1 MVLLLI
7 IIGWG
12 KGDKKFK
19 SVNKGATA
27 MQETMCTTDNLTK
40 WCYPIPHLYVCG
52 CGEAVEDCRCLCT
65 KSTCVCLC
73 IQDVHVCIQD
83 VHLYPWEYLYVW
95 FQDVYLYP
103 WEYLCDSKMYIW
115 INPCV
120 HLCAFLRYTCVCV
133 QVYPNL
139 CVWVYQR
146 CVCVLVCLFIRNF
159 FFLVHW
165 ADFLSDLSDQ
175 MLSVFFVH
183 LFLASYVFLKIVCIF
198 FKIYIFFANI
208 INVMKGNRRQLSKLT
223 WRHFLFVNFISVN
236 KNMCMIWWFCIWY
249 HVHVATWVRLSER
262 SVFNN
267 FAQVRNVAYGP
278 FVSSPTY

>member
-1 MVLLLI
+1 MPQQCRKQCVQLTISL
-7 IIGWG
+7 
-12 KGDKKFK
+12 
-19 SVNKGATA
+19 NGATPYLICMSVVVEKLLKIA
-27 MQETMCTTDNLTK
+27 DVCVP
-40 WCYPIPHLYVCG
+40 WVHVYVC
-52 CGEAVEDCRCLCT
+52 VSKMYLCVS
-65 KSTCVCLC
+65 KMYIC
-73 IQDVHVCIQD
+73 IHENICM
-83 VHLYPWEYLYVW
+83 
-95 FQDVYLYP
+95 
-103 WEYLCDSKMYIW
+103 CDSKMYIC

-159 FFLVHW
+159 FSS
-165 ADFLSDLSDQ
+165 LSRLRKWPFWSNVVWVFCP
-175 MLSVFFVH
+175 SVFSI
-183 LFLASYVFLKIVCIF
+183 LCFLKNCLHF
-198 FKIYIFFANI
+198 FKNIYIFANI

-249 HVHVATWVRLSER
+249 HVHVATWVWLNGR

>member
-1 MVLLLI
+1 MVRLLI

-12 KGDKKFK
+12 KGDKKFR

-65 KSTCVCLC
+65 MSTCVCLC
-73 IQDVHVCIQD
+73 IQDVPVCIQD
-83 VHLYPWEYLYVW
+83 VHLYPWEYL
-95 FQDVYLYP
+95 
-103 WEYLCDSKMYIW
+103 CDSKMYIC

-146 CVCVLVCLFIRNF
+146 CVCVLVCLFIRK

-165 ADFLSDLSDQ
+165 ADRLRKWPFWSNVVWFFCP
-175 MLSVFFVH
+175 SVFSI
-183 LFLASYVFLKIVCIF
+183 LCF
-198 FKIYIFFANI
+198 FKNCLHFFLNIYIFAEI
-208 INVMKGNRRQLSKLT
+208 INVMKGQLSKLT

-249 HVHVATWVRLSER
+249 HVHVATWVWLNER

>member
-1 MVLLLI
+1 MVRLLI

-65 KSTCVCLC
+65 MSTCVCLC
-73 IQDVHVCIQD
+73 IQDVPVCIQD
-83 VHLYPWEYLYVW
+83 VHLYPWEYL
-95 FQDVYLYP
+95 
-103 WEYLCDSKMYIW
+103 CDSKMYIC

-146 CVCVLVCLFIRNF
+146 CVCVLVCLFIRK

-175 MLSVFFVH
+175 MLSGFFVH
-183 LFLASYVFLKIVCIF
+183 LFLASYVF
-198 FKIYIFFANI
+198 
-208 INVMKGNRRQLSKLT
+208 
-223 WRHFLFVNFISVN
+223 
-236 KNMCMIWWFCIWY
+236 
-249 HVHVATWVRLSER
+249 
-262 SVFNN
+262 
-267 FAQVRNVAYGP
+267 
-278 FVSSPTY
+278 